1 MSFPAPDPAAPGGG
15 LPHIRRRRDF
25 IAANRGARVVTDHFI
40 LLVRGNDAGVARVG
54 FTVSRK
60 IGNAVARNR
69 ARRRLREAARLC
81 LPACAEP
88 AADHVLI
95 ARPREA
101 EAPFAAL
108 VADLGQAV
116 SRARRRLGRS

>member
-1 MSFPAPDPAAPGGG
+1 MSDPAHSCPAPAGS

-25 IAANRGARVVTDHFI
+25 LAANRGARVVTDCFI
-40 LLVRGNDAGVARVG
+40 LLVHPNDAGVARVG

-81 LPACAEP
+81 LPDLAAP
-88 AADHVLI
+88 GADHVLI
-95 ARPREA
+95 ARPRET
-101 EAPFAAL
+101 EAPFPTL
-108 VADLGQAV
+108 IDDLGRAV
-116 SRARRRLGRS
+116 RRARRRLERP